1 MRLLSVV
8 YPGHRPRCSATA
20 IAASWGKDLCAPRY
34 ISASGAMESSERSR
48 DSAGRLLRR
57 IITEEYYFPAR
68 ASRNTR

>member
-8 YPGHRPRCSATA
+8 YPGHRPRSATA

-34 ISASGAMESSERSR
+34 ISASGAMETSERSR
-48 DSAGRLLRR
+48 DSVGRLLRG
-57 IITEEYYFPAR
+57 ITEEYYFPAR